1 MANRIV
7 SGIATTITVLLYGL
21 AIGLL
26 VYGFLIIYRVV
37 R

>member
-7 SGIATTITVLLYGL
+7 SGVATAISILLYGL
-21 AIGLL
+21 ALGLL
-26 VYGFLIIYRVV
+26 VYGILVIYRVV